1 MSDKTNWEN
10 AIGYT
15 SPWTG
20 AEMTR
25 KELKE
30 YAVGK
35 RIVQPDGE
43 MEVVFFKPNFVVEDP
58 WAGMVGREDGDR
70 G

>member
-1 MSDKTNWEN
+1 
-10 AIGYT
+10 
-15 SPWTG
+15 
-20 AEMTR
+20 MTR

-58 WAGMVGREDGDR
+58 WAGLVGREDGDR